1 MKRLTP
7 ILLILAVLL
16 LGGCQSVPIHGQG
29 TYTAPN
35 GNKYVG
41 EWKNSKPHGQ
51 GTLTYADGGKYIG
64 EFRNGKRNGQ
74 GTLTAPNGD
83 KYINDLP
90 ISRLRDALRE

>member
-1 MKRLTP
+1 MLQFPLNFCQNFLMKRLTP

-16 LGGCQSVPIHGQG
+16 LGGCQSVPIHGQR

-51 GTLTYADGGKYIG
+51 GTLTYADGGKVIP
-64 EFRNGKRNGQ
+64 GKKKPSP
-74 GTLTAPNGD
+74 T
-83 KYINDLP
+83 
-90 ISRLRDALRE
+90 DAEEGCLFLENVI

>member
-1 MKRLTP
+1 MLQFPLNFCQNFLMKRLTP

-51 GTLTYADGGKYIG
+51 GTLTYADGGKVIP
-64 EFRNGKRNGQ
+64 GKKIPSP
-74 GTLTAPNGD
+74 T
-83 KYINDLP
+83 
-90 ISRLRDALRE
+90 DAEEGGLFLENVI

>member
-51 GTLTYADGGKYIG
+51 GTLTYADGGKVIP
-64 EFRNGKRNGQ
+64 GKKKPSPTDVEEGCLFLENV
-74 GTLTAPNGD
+74 
-83 KYINDLP
+83 I
-90 ISRLRDALRE
+90 

>member
-51 GTLTYADGGKYIG
+51 GTLTYADGGKVIPGKKKPSPTDTG
-64 EFRNGKRNGQ
+64 EGCLFLENV
-74 GTLTAPNGD
+74 
-83 KYINDLP
+83 I
-90 ISRLRDALRE
+90 